1 MAAKSGGE
9 AATKGLGEE
18 DLGALCEALHPV
30 SKKYKFLGLQLGVK
44 ISEIETI
51 EAEHSDP
58 LGRLL
63 GILTIR
69 LKKAEI
75 ITWGDIDKALRSAC
89 VGEIKVAESIREE
102 YGHLFSKGSSP
113 QEHDTKRKKR
123 RGESP
128 PPRGRGSDRQEED
141 SEREV
146 SGQIRRKK
154 YPQPL
159 SSKEKE
165 SISKAKKAREKV
177 EESSPHHTPH
187 KERVKPKDR
196 KCKNRKGKSTEVQSE
211 HSVYEEKVQRG
222 KQGKRKEKPVRC
234 KISETESSDNESINQ
249 TGKQQKMAKVKA
261 ESDNES
267 SASSGEE
274 EAESLPIESETRGK
288 SGKSEASAK
297 HTENKSELKR
307 QERKGRKIQQ
317 KEKDQHQRAADERAQ
332 YSDGEVRKKPTH
344 RSKSESVSENESSIA
359 SSTEEE
365 TSESEISSVKI
376 VSDTRSEKIYHER
389 DKMKAPKER
398 QTGKKQK
405 AQSKKEYFPPC
416 SMKERDL
423 ERKRIAQLDESTK
436 TLGREKYLKVCSK
449 QHKDRAGISR
459 ERADVKEKKT
469 AARHSEPDT
478 AGSDSTQD
486 DSEGEESEDGGKDEE
501 DRDLQQRSSS
511 EEEEVPED
519 ESPASTSEGEVMTKS
534 QHIAPTEKQR
544 VKEEESEKGNDR
556 RVAADYDHSDRGGR
570 SRDQEEHDIRSKKKR
585 GRRRHREGGAS
596 PTTRGSSSPSTSQEE
611 KQQQPDPGGQR
622 RKREH
627 GSDNTG
633 KKKKKER
640 KQGEGAKSPSAS
652 ETGDSSPECDM
663 MRNLSQA
670 DRKKLVKTFKQF
682 FGHLCCEITNPV
694 QIAAQLQKKGLISHS
709 MMKDMIVSP
718 ESRQAKTIGL
728 VGALDKKIKS
738 HPDRLFLFIDILLE
752 DETPKLQQ
760 AGTEMLEKTGKYSQE
775 YVWIADFEQ
784 QIFLPSRR
792 NLSRQE
798 IPQ

>member
-9 AATKGLGEE
+9 EATKGLGED
-18 DLGALCEALHPV
+18 DLAALCEALHPV
-30 SKKYKFLGLQLGVK
+30 SKKYTFLGLQLGVK
-44 ISEIETI
+44 KSEIDMI
-51 EAEHSDP
+51 EAQHDDP
-58 LGRLL
+58 GKRLL
-63 GILTIR
+63 EILSAR
-69 LKKAEI
+69 MRKAEI
-75 ITWGDIDKALRSAC
+75 LTWADVDKALRSAW
-89 VGEIKVAESIREE
+89 VDEIKLAESIKKK
-102 YGHLFSKGSSP
+102 YGHPFSKGSSP
-113 QEHDTKRKKR
+113 QEHDTKRRKRKGR
-123 RGESP
+123 RGESTL
-128 PPRGRGSDRQEED
+128 PRGRGSDRQEED

-146 SGQIRRKK
+146 SGQVRRKK

-165 SISKAKKAREKV
+165 SISKAKKAREKI

-196 KCKNRKGKSTEVQSE
+196 KSKNRKSTEVQSE

-222 KQGKRKEKPVRC
+222 KRDKRKEKSVRC

-249 TGKQQKMAKVKA
+249 TGKQQKMAKAKA

-267 SASSGEE
+267 SASSSEE

-297 HTENKSELKR
+297 HAANKSELK
-307 QERKGRKIQQ
+307 QERKGKKIQR
-317 KEKDQHQRAADERAQ
+317 KGKDQHQRAADERAQ
-332 YSDGEVRKKPTH
+332 YSDEDVRKKPTH
-344 RSKSESVSENESSIA
+344 RSKSESVSENESSIV

-365 TSESEISSVKI
+365 TSESEIPSVKI
-376 VSDTRSEKIYHER
+376 VSDTRSENKYHNK
-389 DKMKAPKER
+389 DKMKAPKEK

-405 AQSKKEYFPPC
+405 TQSEKEHFPPC
-416 SMKERDL
+416 SMKEREL

-436 TLGREKYLKVCSK
+436 AVSREKYLKVHSK

-459 ERADVKEKKT
+459 ERADVKEKK
-469 AARHSEPDT
+469 AAAQHSEPDT

-486 DSEGEESEDGGKDEE
+486 DSEDEGSEDGGKDEE

-519 ESPASTSEGEVMTKS
+519 ESSASTSEEEVPTKS
-534 QHIAPTEKQR
+534 KCIAPTEKQS
-544 VKEEESEKGNDR
+544 VKEKESEKGNDR
-556 RVAADYDHSDRGGR
+556 RVAADDDHSDHGGR
-570 SRDQEEHDIRSKKKR
+570 SRDQVEHDIQSRKKR
-585 GRRRHREGGAS
+585 GKRRHREGGAS

-627 GSDNTG
+627 GSDNTK

-663 MRNLSQA
+663 IRNLSKA

-760 AGTEMLEKTGKYSQE
+760 AGREMLEKTGKYSQE
-775 YVWIADFEQ
+775 YVCG
-784 QIFLPSRR
+784 
-792 NLSRQE
+792 
-798 IPQ
+798 

>member
-9 AATKGLGEE
+9 ATTKGLGED
-18 DLGALCEALHPV
+18 DLAALCEALHPV
-30 SKKYKFLGLQLGVK
+30 SKKYTFLGLQLGVK
-44 ISEIETI
+44 KSEIDMI
-51 EAEHSDP
+51 EAQHDDP
-58 LGRLL
+58 GKRLL
-63 GILTIR
+63 EILSARMRKAKILTW
-69 LKKAEI
+69 A
-75 ITWGDIDKALRSAC
+75 DVDKALRSAW
-89 VGEIKVAESIREE
+89 VDEIKLAESIKEK
-102 YGHLFSKGSSP
+102 YGHPFSKGSSP
-113 QEHDTKRKKR
+113 QERDTKRRKRKGR

-128 PPRGRGSDRQEED
+128 LPRGRGSDRQEED

-146 SGQIRRKK
+146 SGQVRRKK

-165 SISKAKKAREKV
+165 SISKAKKARERI
-177 EESSPHHTPH
+177 EESSPHHTLH
-187 KERVKPKDR
+187 TERIKRKDR
-196 KCKNRKGKSTEVQSE
+196 KNKKSTEVQSE
-211 HSVYEEKVQRG
+211 RSMYEGRVQKEKQSL
-222 KQGKRKEKPVRC
+222 RKEKAVRC

-249 TGKQQKMAKVKA
+249 TGKQQKMTKVKV

-267 SASSGEE
+267 SASSSEE

-297 HTENKSELKR
+297 HAEMKSELKQ
-307 QERKGRKIQQ
+307 QERKGKKIQR
-317 KEKDQHQRAADERAQ
+317 KEKDRHQRAADERAQ
-332 YSDGEVRKKPTH
+332 YSDGEVRKKPAH
-344 RSKSESVSENESSIA
+344 RSKSELVSENESSIS

-365 TSESEISSVKI
+365 TSESEIPSVKI
-376 VSDTRSEKIYHER
+376 VSDTRSEKKYHEK
-389 DKMKAPKER
+389 DKMKAPKEK

-405 AQSKKEYFPPC
+405 TQSEKEHFPPC

-423 ERKRIAQLDESTK
+423 ERKRIAQLGESTK
-436 TLGREKYLKVCSK
+436 AVSREKYLKVHSK

-459 ERADVKEKKT
+459 ERAAVKEKEA

-486 DSEGEESEDGGKDEE
+486 ESEGEESEGGGKDEE

-511 EEEEVPED
+511 EEEEEVPED
-519 ESPASTSEGEVMTKS
+519 VSSASTSEEEVTTKS
-534 QHIAPTEKQR
+534 KRVAPTEKQS
-544 VKEEESEKGNDR
+544 VKEKETKKGNDR
-556 RVAADYDHSDRGGR
+556 RVAADDEESDCGGR
-570 SRDQEEHDIRSKKKR
+570 SRDEEEHDIQSKKKR

-596 PTTRGSSSPSTSQEE
+596 PTARGSSSPSTSQEE
-611 KQQQPDPGGQR
+611 KPQQQPDPGGQR

-627 GSDNTG
+627 RSDNTG

-663 MRNLSQA
+663 IRNLSKA

-760 AGTEMLEKTGKYSQE
+760 AGREMLEKTGKYSQE
-775 YVWIADFEQ
+775 YVCG
-784 QIFLPSRR
+784 
-792 NLSRQE
+792 
-798 IPQ
+798 